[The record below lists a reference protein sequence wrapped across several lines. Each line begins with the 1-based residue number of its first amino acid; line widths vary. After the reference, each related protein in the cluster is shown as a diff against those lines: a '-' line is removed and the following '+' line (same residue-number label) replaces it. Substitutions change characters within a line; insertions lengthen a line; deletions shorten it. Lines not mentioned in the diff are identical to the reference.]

1 MRKASLIGSVIL
13 YFLLIY
19 FIVGYII
26 YPLIILVKESLFS
39 GNESF
44 AALFNQNSSEAVWNT
59 LLLSIIS
66 VIGSAVIGTYFA
78 YILHFRRLKN
88 KSIISAIILIP
99 IATPPIIGTVAF
111 LYLIGDNG
119 ILIRLIQM
127 ITGVTAITPV
137 QGWTAIILIH
147 LYSFYPFFY
156 LFTSASL
163 KKLDHSL
170 IEASYSLGAKKF
182 KTFFSVVFPYLVPS
196 IVSASIVVFM
206 ASMASFSAPFI
217 FGGNSRFL
225 TTEIYYSKVNGD
237 IQLSAMLSVFLTL
250 VSLIALIA
258 FIKLR
263 KQSDYKLSSKGTIR
277 IQGEQSKENA
287 GLLNIGLIGL
297 MITIILLPLLALLYL
312 SLIPEGALLRNIFK
326 ESLTLAN
333 YINLFKDPA
342 IYTPFV
348 NSFKM
353 ALVTVALC
361 MVIGVIASLQITK
374 QITKGKSFFSKVT
387 EIFISLPYGV
397 PGTVIAL
404 TLILSFNTPNWV
416 TIAPLVGTFIILPI
430 AYTIRNIPLFTQSTI
445 SGLNNL
451 DKSLEEASY
460 SLGANK
466 FYTFR
471 KIIFPLILPSI
482 INGSLLVFINSMGE
496 FVSTI
501 LLYNYATRT
510 VSIEI
515 YSQLRMY
522 NTGAGAVY
530 GILLF
535 AFVIITVY
543 ITRKYLNE
551 RIAV

>member
-1 MRKASLIGSVIL
+1 LRKASLIGSVVL

-19 FIVGYII
+19 FIAGYIL
-26 YPLIILVKESLFS
+26 YPLIILVKESLLS
-39 GNESF
+39 GNDSF
-44 AALFNQNSSEAVWNT
+44 LSLLNANSIEAVWNT
-59 LLLSIIS
+59 LLLSIVS
-66 VIGSAVIGTYFA
+66 VIGSAVIGIYVS

-119 ILIRLIQM
+119 ILIRLLQM
-127 ITGVTAITPV
+127 LTGATAITPV

-182 KTFFSVVFPYLVPS
+182 KTFFSVIFPYLIPS

-250 VSLIALIA
+250 ISLIALIA

-263 KQSDYKLSSKGTIR
+263 KQSEYKLSSKGTIR
-277 IQGEQSKENA
+277 IQAEQSKEKS
-287 GLLNIGLIGL
+287 GVLNISLISL
-297 MITIILLPLLALLYL
+297 MITVILLPLISLLYL

-326 ESLTLAN
+326 ESLTLVN

-342 IYTPFV
+342 IYTPFL

-353 ALVTVALC
+353 AIVTVGLC
-361 MVIGVIASLQITK
+361 LVIGMIASL
-374 QITKGKSFFSKVT
+374 QITKGKSFFSKIT
-387 EIFISLPYGV
+387 EIFISLPYGI

-451 DKSLEEASY
+451 DKSLEEASFT
-460 SLGANK
+460 LGANK
-466 FYTFR
+466 LYTFR

-501 LLYNYATRT
+501 LLYNYSTRT

>member
-1 MRKASLIGSVIL
+1 LRKASLIGSVVL

-19 FIVGYII
+19 FIAGYIL
-26 YPLIILVKESLFS
+26 YPLIILVKESLLS
-39 GNESF
+39 GNDSF
-44 AALFNQNSSEAVWNT
+44 LSLLNANSIEAVWNT
-59 LLLSIIS
+59 LLLSIVS
-66 VIGSAVIGTYFA
+66 VIGSAVIGIYVS

-119 ILIRLIQM
+119 ILIRLLQM
-127 ITGVTAITPV
+127 LTGATAITPV

-182 KTFFSVVFPYLVPS
+182 KTFFSVIFPYLIPS

-263 KQSDYKLSSKGTIR
+263 KQSEYKLSSKGTIR
-277 IQGEQSKENA
+277 IQAEQSKEKS
-287 GLLNIGLIGL
+287 GVLNISLISL
-297 MITIILLPLLALLYL
+297 MITVILLPLISLLYL

-326 ESLTLAN
+326 ESLTLVN

-342 IYTPFV
+342 IYTPFL

-353 ALVTVALC
+353 AIVTVGLC
-361 MVIGVIASLQITK
+361 LVIGMIASL
-374 QITKGKSFFSKVT
+374 QITKGKSFFSKIT
-387 EIFISLPYGV
+387 EIFISLPYGI

-451 DKSLEEASY
+451 DKSLEEASFT
-460 SLGANK
+460 LGANK
-466 FYTFR
+466 LYTFR

-501 LLYNYATRT
+501 LLYNYSTRT

>member
-1 MRKASLIGSVIL
+1 LRKASLIGSVVL

-19 FIVGYII
+19 FIAGYIL
-26 YPLIILVKESLFS
+26 YPLIILVKESLLS
-39 GNESF
+39 GNDSF
-44 AALFNQNSSEAVWNT
+44 LSLLNANSIEAVWNT
-59 LLLSIIS
+59 LLLSIVS
-66 VIGSAVIGTYFA
+66 VIGSAVIGIYVS

-119 ILIRLIQM
+119 ILIRLLQM
-127 ITGVTAITPV
+127 LTGATAITPV

-182 KTFFSVVFPYLVPS
+182 KTFFSVIFPYLIPS

-250 VSLIALIA
+250 ISLIALIA

-263 KQSDYKLSSKGTIR
+263 KQSEYKLSSKGTIR
-277 IQGEQSKENA
+277 IQAEQSKEKS
-287 GLLNIGLIGL
+287 GVLNISLISL
-297 MITIILLPLLALLYL
+297 MITVILLPLISLLYL

-326 ESLTLAN
+326 ESLTLVN

-342 IYTPFV
+342 IYTPFL

-353 ALVTVALC
+353 AIVTVGLC
-361 MVIGVIASLQITK
+361 LVIGMIASL
-374 QITKGKSFFSKVT
+374 QITKGKSFFSKIT
-387 EIFISLPYGV
+387 EIFISLPYGI

-404 TLILSFNTPNWV
+404 TLILSFNIPNWV

-451 DKSLEEASY
+451 DKSLEEASFT
-460 SLGANK
+460 LGANK
-466 FYTFR
+466 LYTFR

-501 LLYNYATRT
+501 LLYNYSTRT

>member
-13 YFLLIY
+13 YLLLIY
-19 FIVGYII
+19 FIAGYII
-26 YPLIILVKESLFS
+26 YPLIILVKESLFQE
-39 GNESF
+39 ESWF
-44 AALFNQNSSEAVWNT
+44 AVGFILYNFTSIESITNT
-59 LLLSIIS
+59 LLLSVIS
-66 VIGSAVIGTYFA
+66 VIGSCIIGTYLA
-78 YILHFRRLKN
+78 YIIHFKRLKN
-88 KSIISAIILIP
+88 KSIISSLILIP

-111 LYLIGDNG
+111 LYLVGDNG
-119 ILIRLIQM
+119 ILIRLSELIAGSK
-127 ITGVTAITPV
+127 IIPSLD
-137 QGWTAIILIH
+137 GWTAIIIVH
-147 LYSFYPFFY
+147 LYSFYAFFY
-156 LFTSASL
+156 LFLSASL

-170 IEASYSLGAKKF
+170 VEASYTLGANKV
-182 KTFFSVVFPYLVPS
+182 KTFFSVILPHLFPA
-196 IVSASIVVFM
+196 IIGASLLVFM

-217 FGGNSRFL
+217 FGGNLKFI
-225 TTEIYYSKVNGD
+225 TTSIYYNKINGD
-237 IQLSAMLSVFLTL
+237 TVVSSLFSLLL
-250 VSLIALIA
+250 VIISLISLII
-258 FIKLR
+258 FTKFR
-263 KQSDYKLSSKGTIR
+263 KKTDYKLSSKGTIR

-287 GLLNIGLIGL
+287 GALNIGLVTL

-342 IYTPFV
+342 IYTPFL

-361 MVIGVIASLQITK
+361 MLIGLIASL
-374 QITKGKSFFSKVT
+374 QITKGKSFFSKIT
-387 EIFISLPYGV
+387 EIFISLPYGI

-404 TLILSFNTPNWV
+404 TLILSFNTPNWI

>member
-1 MRKASLIGSVIL
+1 MRKASLIGSGIL

-19 FIVGYII
+19 FIAGYVL
-26 YPLIILVKESLFS
+26 YPLIILIKESLLS
-39 GNESF
+39 GNSGF
-44 AALFNQNSSEAVWNT
+44 LTLLNSNSAEAVWNT
-59 LLLSIIS
+59 LFLSLIS
-66 VIGSAVIGTYFA
+66 VIGSAITGTYLA
-78 YILHFRRLKN
+78 YVLHFRRLRN

-119 ILIRLIQM
+119 ILIRLLQM
-127 ITGVTAITPV
+127 ITGAASITPIG
-137 QGWTAIILIH
+137 GWTAIILIH
-147 LYSFYPFFY
+147 LYSFYAFFY

-170 IEASYSLGAKKF
+170 IEASYSLGAKKL
-182 KTFFSVVFPYLVPS
+182 KTFFSVVLPYLMPS
-196 IVSASIVVFM
+196 IIGASIVVFM

-263 KQSDYKLSSKGTIR
+263 KQTDYKLSSKGTIR
-277 IQGEQSKENA
+277 IQAEQSKEKS
-287 GLLNIGLIGL
+287 GFLNIAI
-297 MITIILLPLLALLYL
+297 ITFIITAILLPLISLLYL

-326 ESLTLAN
+326 ESLTLTN

-342 IYTPFV
+342 IYTPFI

-353 ALVTVALC
+353 ALVTVVLC
-361 MVIGVIASLQITK
+361 LIIGLIASLQITK
-374 QITKGKSFFSKVT
+374 SKSFFSKIT
-387 EIFISLPYGV
+387 EIFISLPYGI

-404 TLILSFNTPNWV
+404 TLILSFNTPNLITLV
-416 TIAPLVGTFIILPI
+416 PLVGTFIILPI
-430 AYTIRNIPLFTQSTI
+430 AYTIRNIPLFTQSATA
-445 SGLNNL
+445 GLNNF

-460 SLGANK
+460 TLGADK
-466 FYTFR
+466 FHTFR
-471 KIIFPLILPSI
+471 KIIFPLILPSV

>member
-1 MRKASLIGSVIL
+1 MRKVLLIGSFVL
-13 YFLLIY
+13 YALLIY
-19 FIVGYII
+19 FIAGYII
-26 YPLIILVKESLFS
+26 YPLIVLVKQSLFS

-44 AALFNQNSSEAVWNT
+44 AVLFNKNSAEAVWNT
-59 LLLSIIS
+59 LLLAVIT
-66 VIGSAVIGTYFA
+66 VIGSAVIGTYLA
-78 YILHFRRLKN
+78 YLLHFRRLRN
-88 KSIISAIILIP
+88 KSIISAIVLIP

-119 ILIRLIQM
+119 ILIRLLQM
-127 ITGVTAITPV
+127 ITGTTSITPIG
-137 QGWTAIILIH
+137 GWSAIILIH
-147 LYSFYPFFY
+147 LYSFYAFFY

-170 IEASYSLGAKKF
+170 VEASYSLGAKKLR
-182 KTFFSVVFPYLVPS
+182 TFFNVVLPYLMPS
-196 IVSASIVVFM
+196 ITGASIVVFM

-217 FGGNSRFL
+217 FGGDSRFL

-258 FIKLR
+258 FIKIR
-263 KQSDYKLSSKGTIR
+263 KQTEYKLSSKGTIR
-277 IQGEQSKENA
+277 IQAEQSKERS
-287 GLLNIGLIGL
+287 GILNIAI
-297 MITIILLPLLALLYL
+297 ITFIITAVLLPLISLLYL

-326 ESLTLAN
+326 ESLTLTN

-342 IYTPFV
+342 IYTPFL

-353 ALVTVALC
+353 AIVTVVLC
-361 MVIGVIASLQITK
+361 MIIGLIASLQIARSR
-374 QITKGKSFFSKVT
+374 SFFSRIT
-387 EIFISLPYGV
+387 EIFISLPYGI

-404 TLILSFNTPNWV
+404 TLILSFNTPNWI
-416 TIAPLVGTFIILPI
+416 TIIPLVGTFIILPV
-430 AYTIRNIPLFTQSTI
+430 AYTIRNIPLFTQSAAA
-445 SGLNNL
+445 GLGNL

-460 SLGANK
+460 SLGADK

-471 KIIFPLILPSI
+471 RVIFPLILPSI

>member
-1 MRKASLIGSVIL
+1 LRKASLIGSVVL

-19 FIVGYII
+19 FIAGYIL
-26 YPLIILVKESLFS
+26 YPLIILVKESLLS
-39 GNESF
+39 GNDSF
-44 AALFNQNSSEAVWNT
+44 LSLLNANSIEAVWNT
-59 LLLSIIS
+59 LLLSIVS
-66 VIGSAVIGTYFA
+66 VIGSAVIGIYVS

-119 ILIRLIQM
+119 ILIRLLQM
-127 ITGVTAITPV
+127 LTGATAITPV
-137 QGWTAIILIH
+137 QGWAAIILIH

-182 KTFFSVVFPYLVPS
+182 KTFFSVIFPYLIPS

-250 VSLIALIA
+250 ISLIALIA

-263 KQSDYKLSSKGTIR
+263 KQSEYKLSSKGTIR
-277 IQGEQSKENA
+277 IQAEQSKEKS
-287 GLLNIGLIGL
+287 GVLNISLISL
-297 MITIILLPLLALLYL
+297 MITVILLPLISLLYL

-326 ESLTLAN
+326 ESLTLVN

-342 IYTPFV
+342 IYTPFL

-353 ALVTVALC
+353 AIVTVGLC
-361 MVIGVIASLQITK
+361 LVIGMIASL
-374 QITKGKSFFSKVT
+374 QITKGKSFFSKIT
-387 EIFISLPYGV
+387 EIFISLPYGI

-451 DKSLEEASY
+451 DKSLEEASFT
-460 SLGANK
+460 LGANK
-466 FYTFR
+466 LYTFR

-501 LLYNYATRT
+501 LLYNYSTRT